1 MGAGGFFVGGD
12 GRGWEFRGGMG
23 IDGGGCPWKADPAS
37 PHFPDDL
44 FLQPHSGPLDVCRV
58 YSQTLNFMK
67 KTLQNLVLLAIFVF
81 FYSLPLTSKAQI
93 LTQDI
98 PAVGE
103 TTPAAPDSDR
113 YKSEVEAA
121 TVTIEYNISDRA
133 SGATGFVA
141 EFQGKKYVV
150 TNIHVL
156 HGEASSEAGM
166 IWSEGAKDTLGMTG
180 RKPHLSRLK
189 TSYQEFQKLL
199 AGSPLPKIKNQ
210 NGEELKLGRSL
221 LLSISRD
228 IALIPVD
235 TEMTPLQISTSPP
248 KRDENIFG
256 FGNPEAE
263 HSICPYD
270 GSIKASG
277 PDRLELK
284 MESNVLKPGM
294 SGAPVVNS
302 VTGKVIG
309 LITYSVKKPTITDN
323 KFRIEDIRVE
333 SGSDT
338 IRGSRVTYNLEL
350 VTRNFAYRID
360 NLTDLQP
367 ISWPQFLLDC
377 GTLQAMKERTD
388 NVLMACKIA
397 HMYCSSGYTYEI
409 SPDFDSSV
417 AMACSSALKDFKVK
431 RNIDFQKCW
440 DSYHSSLE
448 TLLNQDFA
456 SPKNRIQTAY
466 IRNLARE
473 VDISP
478 DRQKLASFLRLS
490 AGKMPSRAER

>member
-1 MGAGGFFVGGD
+1 MGGD
-12 GRGWEFRGGMG
+12 GNYGVG
-23 IDGGGCPWKADPAS
+23 DCPLKADPAS
-37 PHFPDDL
+37 PLFPDDL
-44 FLQPHSGPLDVCRV
+44 FLQRHSGLLDVRRI
-58 YSQTLNFMK
+58 YSQTLDFMK
-67 KTLQNLVLLAIFVF
+67 KTLLSLALLAIFVF
-81 FYSLPLTSKAQI
+81 FYYRHISSKPQPE
-93 LTQDI
+93 I
-98 PAVGE
+98 PAVVE
-103 TTPAAPDSDR
+103 TAPAAPAAPDLDG
-113 YKSEVEAA
+113 YKTEVEAA

-133 SGATGFVA
+133 SGAMGFVV

-221 LLSISRD
+221 LLSISRN

-263 HSICPYD
+263 HSICPYN
-270 GSIKASG
+270 GSIKSSG
-277 PDRLELK
+277 PDRLELN
-284 MESNVLKPGM
+284 MGSNVLKPGM
-294 SGAPVVNS
+294 SGSPVVNS
-302 VTGKVIG
+302 ETGKVIG
-309 LITYSVKKPTITDN
+309 LITYSVEKRKITDD
-323 KFRIEDIRVE
+323 KFREEAIRFE
-333 SGSDT
+333 YGSDP
-338 IRGSRVTYNLEL
+338 IRGSRVTSNWEI

-360 NLTDLQP
+360 NLTDLDLQP
-367 ISWPQFLLDC
+367 ISWPQFLSDC
-377 GTLQAMKERTD
+377 GTLQAMKERTE
-388 NVLMACKIA
+388 NVLMACRIA
-397 HMYCSSGYTYEI
+397 HKYCSSGYTYEI
-409 SPDFDSSV
+409 PPDFDSSV
-417 AMACSSALKDFKVK
+417 AMACSSALKDFKIK
-431 RNIDFQKCW
+431 KNTDFQKYW
-440 DSYHSSLE
+440 DSYHNSLE
-448 TLLNQDFA
+448 ALLNQDFA

-473 VDISP
+473 IEVLP

>member
-1 MGAGGFFVGGD
+1 
-12 GRGWEFRGGMG
+12 
-23 IDGGGCPWKADPAS
+23 
-37 PHFPDDL
+37 
-44 FLQPHSGPLDVCRV
+44 
-58 YSQTLNFMK
+58 MK
-67 KTLQNLVLLAIFVF
+67 KILQRLALLAIFVL
-81 FYSLPLTSKAQI
+81 FYSLPSTSKAQI

-103 TTPAAPDSDR
+103 TTPAAPDSAVGETTPAAPDLDR

-133 SGATGFVA
+133 SGGTGFVT
-141 EFQGKKYVV
+141 EFKGKKYVV

-156 HGEASSEAGM
+156 HGEASTEAGM
-166 IWSEGAKDTLGMTG
+166 LWSEGAKDTLGMTG

-235 TEMTPLQISTSPP
+235 TEMTPLQISTNPP

-270 GSIKASG
+270 GSIKSFG

-284 MESNVLKPGM
+284 MGSNVLKPGM

-302 VTGKVIG
+302 DTGKVIG
-309 LITYSVKKPTITDN
+309 LITYSVEKRRITDD
-323 KFRIEDIRVE
+323 KFKVEDFRVE
-333 SGSDT
+333 SDLDE
-338 IRGSRVTYNLEL
+338 IRGSRVTYNWEI

-360 NLTDLQP
+360 NLADLDLQP

-377 GTLQAMKERTD
+377 GTLQAMKERTE

-397 HMYCSSGYTYEI
+397 HKYCLSGYTYEI
-409 SPDFDSSV
+409 PPDFDSSV
-417 AMACSSALKDFKVK
+417 AMACSTALKDLKIK
-431 RNIDFQKCW
+431 KNIDFQKCW

-448 TLLNQDFA
+448 SLLNQDFA

-466 IRNLARE
+466 IRNLARK